1 MIETK
6 TNKPLLAA
14 KVQATTHKISSRMRE
29 SMPPRCRDWRHSQGQ
44 LSSQETKVG
53 ARQGLAFT
61 KSFIQGSPNIIFV
74 ISIKSQK
81 QCNERND
88 ADKTSLEWMPSTPL
102 QWWAT
107 GLEHVSIVSISHGIC
122 NRTS

>member
-14 KVQATTHKISSRMRE
+14 KAQATTHKISSGMRE

-44 LSSQETKVG
+44 LSSQETRVRAG
-53 ARQGLAFT
+53 QGLAFT
-61 KSFIQGSPNIIFV
+61 KSFIQGSPDIIFV

-88 ADKTSLEWMPSTPL
+88 ADKTSLEWMPSNPL